1 MANSNIVIPFYVAAD
16 GLPLTGAAAEMEFES
31 LKTLAGVDKSGSA
44 PAITEIG
51 GGWYKFS
58 ATYGT
63 IPFDAGDLV
72 GVIDADKDGDNSLG
86 NAERYIPVEIRLDFY
101 AMGRMTDKTIEIDS
115 MGCVESDTDNEIKMA
130 AVTVASDGWDS
141 LAITEPSGNPD
152 TWTVPQKL
160 MWLIMRFLNKH
171 TSDNVD
177 GIKVHKA
184 NGTLATTQEV
194 SEVSGVKQVAKAE

>member
-1 MANSNIVIPFYVAAD
+1 MANSNIVIPFYIAAD
-16 GLPLTGAAAEMEFES
+16 GSPLTGAAAEMEFGS

-44 PAITEIG
+44 PAISEIG

-63 IPFDAGDLV
+63 APFDAGDLV

-86 NAERYIPVEIRLDFY
+86 NAERYIPVEVRLDFY
-101 AMGRMTDKTIEIDS
+101 AMGRMTERSIEIDS
-115 MGCVESDTDNEIKMA
+115 MGCLESDTDNEIKMG
-130 AVTVASDGWDS
+130 AVTVASDGWDN

-194 SEVSGVKQVAKAE
+194 SETNGVKQVAKAE

>member
-1 MANSNIVIPFYVAAD
+1 MANSNIVIPFYVAVD
-16 GLPLTGAAAEMEFES
+16 GSPLTGAAAEMEFES
-31 LKTLAGVDKSGSA
+31 LKTLAGVDKSGSG

-63 IPFDAGDLV
+63 APFDAGDLV
-72 GVIDADKDGDNSLG
+72 GVIDADKDGDNGLG
-86 NAERYIPVEIRLDFY
+86 NAERYIPVEVRLDFY

-194 SEVSGVKQVAKAE
+194 SEISGVKQVAKAE

>member
-1 MANSNIVIPFYVAAD
+1 MANSNIVIPFYVAVD
-16 GLPLTGAAAEMEFES
+16 GAPLTGAAAEMEFES
-31 LKTLAGVDKSGSA
+31 LKTLDGTDKSGSA

-63 IPFDAGDLV
+63 APFDAGDLV

-86 NAERYIPVEIRLDFY
+86 NAERYIPVEVRLDFY
-101 AMGRMTDKTIEIDS
+101 AMGRMTERSIEIDS
-115 MGCVESDTDNEIKMA
+115 MGCLESDTDNEIKMA
-130 AVTVASDGWDS
+130 AVTVASDGWDN